1 MSVHFAEGTKS
12 GAPGKGKNEVTEEN
26 ENDFNA
32 ISVIASESKIA
43 RTILNNARKEAI
55 QQKIATVPRFNQNN
69 DLSINA
75 SVELNKISRRLAWNK
90 HRQINSTEASEIM
103 REQKAQVA
111 AKQLASEIAAINYNQ
126 IIRKLQQ
133 PLPSVGNKRPR
144 STGGKRRTRC
154 RNYRKRRHTSL
165 KRK

>member
-1 MSVHFAEGTKS
+1 MSVHFAEGTKP

-32 ISVIASESKIA
+32 ISVIASEGKIA
-43 RTILNNARKEAI
+43 RTILNNARREAI
-55 QQKIATVPRFNQNN
+55 QQKITNDPRFNQNN

-90 HRQINSTEASEIM
+90 HRQINSTESSEIM

-111 AKQLASEIAAINYNQ
+111 AKQLASEIADINYNQ

-133 PLPSVGNKRPR
+133 PSPSVGNKRPR
-144 STGGKRRTRC
+144 SSGGKRRTR
-154 RNYRKRRHTSL
+154 RHRKRRHTSL